1 MEWTRSMNE
10 KGKNKE
16 RRKRK
21 EECGCLCPAARLK
34 RKQQRGLADGEGS
47 LRAELPCPSPGLQR
61 REDRLGH
68 VVTDECWVIEF

>member
-1 MEWTRSMNE
+1 MEWTRSTNE

-34 RKQQRGLADGEGS
+34 RKQRGLADGEGS

>member
-1 MEWTRSMNE
+1 MKRE
-10 KGKNKE
+10 KEQLE
-16 RRKRK
+16 RRKRR
-21 EECGCLCPAARLK
+21 EGCGCLHPAAWLRG
-34 RKQQRGLADGEGS
+34 RQCGLADGEGS